1 MKKYLIIL
9 VFFFILNSNVLAEW
23 TEIGKM
29 DEPKGK
35 FYIDIKTLTDDGE
48 YLYVWTLRDFEKP
61 IKKKGKFILS
71 GKVFEKIDCNPKR
84 AAGIQYLFYEGGMGS
99 GKVDTFQRDQLK
111 WNYFPPGSIMG
122 NAIDALCD
130 NR

>member
-48 YLYVWTLRDFEKP
+48 YLYVWTLRDFE
-61 IKKKGKFILS
+61 
-71 GKVFEKIDCNPKR
+71 
-84 AAGIQYLFYEGGMGS
+84 
-99 GKVDTFQRDQLK
+99 
-111 WNYFPPGSIMG
+111 
-122 NAIDALCD
+122 
-130 NR
+130 